1 MLRAQDLGHVASK
14 EILSHEAD
22 IILCPCVT
30 YLHYN
35 YSKGLEKKRTTF
47 LPLYHITV
55 DINYA
60 AYLSSIHLISK
71 IIQSRGKVLISLAI
85 SDMFNRNKI
94 TKLSIFQK

>member
-1 MLRAQDLGHVASK
+1 MPRAQDLGYVASK

-47 LPLYHITV
+47 FPLYHITV

-60 AYLSSIHLISK
+60 AYLSSIHLIRK
-71 IIQSRGKVLISLAI
+71 IIQSRGKVCL
-85 SDMFNRNKI
+85 K
-94 TKLSIFQK
+94 